1 MNKKAH
7 PCEES
12 ALSGSS
18 VLPLAGNQ
26 ISVLAEDQN
35 IHCPM
40 RVCSAYAVNGNLQ
53 LGSWDIIDSRQLSVR
68 REQNM
73 IEESQL
79 KPGLRAG
86 ETAIGVSQK
95 KLIPGAGS
103 FRQYWP
109 AVFRIRGEVY
119 AEAVKLNGQLRQK
132 SL

>member
-1 MNKKAH
+1 
-7 PCEES
+7 
-12 ALSGSS
+12 
-18 VLPLAGNQ
+18 
-26 ISVLAEDQN
+26 
-35 IHCPM
+35 M

-53 LGSWDIIDSRQLSVR
+53 LGSWDIIDPRQLSVR

-95 KLIPGAGS
+95 KLIPGPGS
-103 FRQYWP
+103 YDQYWP